1 MVSRSGVIMNKL
13 QQLKKLGVGLFLFLI
28 LFVNPAQSQRA
39 SVNVINLAESP
50 NSTSLKV
57 LFIGNSLTYTNQTP
71 LIFCN
76 LVSEKDPGI
85 PLKITEV
92 VASGV
97 TLEEQWQDGTAARV
111 INQQGPW
118 NYVVLQE
125 QSSRSWWDPEKT
137 ATYFRLF
144 EEQIHRAGAKTILFE
159 TWCDEQE
166 LQYHD
171 ALRAKF
177 QTLVS
182 KTHSAVAPVGDA
194 WIAAKRDCP
203 DAQLYQSDGHHPSL
217 TGAYLAACVF
227 YGKLLGKSPE
237 GVANTLTLPS
247 FYGLEGNSVNL
258 SEEMARELQR
268 TAWRA
273 VLSSN

>member
-1 MVSRSGVIMNKL
+1 MNKL
-13 QQLKKLGVGLFLFLI
+13 QQLIKLGVGLFLFLI
-28 LFVNPAQSQRA
+28 LFTSPAQSQRA
-39 SVNVINLAESP
+39 PVSVFNLADSP
-50 NSTSLKV
+50 SSASLKV
-57 LFIGNSLTYTNQTP
+57 LFIGNSLTYTNQIP
-71 LIFCN
+71 LIFQS
-76 LVSEKDPGI
+76 LVLENNPNQQ
-85 PLKITEV
+85 LKITEV
-92 VASGV
+92 VASGL
-97 TLEEQWQDGTAARV
+97 TLEEHWQDGTAAR
-111 INQQGPW
+111 IISQQGPW

-125 QSSRSWWDPEKT
+125 QSSRSWWDPDKT
-137 ATYFRLF
+137 AIYFRLF
-144 EEQIHRAGAKTILFE
+144 EEQIKRAGAKTILFE

-166 LQYHD
+166 MQYHE
-171 ALRAKF
+171 ALRLKF

-182 KTHSAVAPVGDA
+182 KTHSPVAPVGDA
-194 WIAAKRDCP
+194 WILAKRQCP
-203 DAQLYQSDGHHPSL
+203 DAQLYQGDGHHPSL

-237 GVANTLTLPS
+237 GVANTLSLPS

>member
-1 MVSRSGVIMNKL
+1 MNKL
-13 QQLKKLGVGLFLFLI
+13 YKLKMFGVSLI
-28 LFVNPAQSQRA
+28 LFLVLFANPAQAQRA
-39 SVNVINLAESP
+39 AVSVINVAESQ

-57 LFIGNSLTYTNQTP
+57 LFIGNSLTYTNQIP
-71 LIFCN
+71 LLFCH
-76 LVSEKDPGI
+76 LVSEKDPQLQ
-85 PLKITEV
+85 LKITEV
-92 VASGV
+92 VASGL
-97 TLEEQWQDGTAARV
+97 TLEEHWQDGTAARV
-111 INQQGPW
+111 IAQQGPW

-125 QSSRSWWDPEKT
+125 QSTRSWWDPEKT
-137 ATYFRLF
+137 AVYFRLF

-166 LQYHD
+166 LQYHER
-171 ALRAKF
+171 LRAKF
-177 QTLVS
+177 QELVS
-182 KTHSAVAPVGDA
+182 KTHSPVAPVGDA
-194 WIAAKRDCP
+194 WILAKRECP

-247 FYGLEGNSVNL
+247 FYGLEGTSVNL

-268 TAWRA
+268 TAWTA
-273 VLSSN
+273 VRSSN